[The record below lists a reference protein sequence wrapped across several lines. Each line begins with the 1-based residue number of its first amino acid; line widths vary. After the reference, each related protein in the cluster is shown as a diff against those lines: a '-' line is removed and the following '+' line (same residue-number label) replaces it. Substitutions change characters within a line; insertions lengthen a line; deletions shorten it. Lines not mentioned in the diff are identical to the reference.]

1 MVRRRVLRRY
11 AETIVLTSTSGGA
24 GGTVTT
30 VTTLDELTSAV
41 EGDDAKTEG
50 TQIDEEFEDLAKE
63 RQVDVQPAKFEHDN
77 VGA

>member
-1 MVRRRVLRRY
+1 MVGRRVLRRY

-41 EGDDAKTEG
+41 EGDDAKIVIVSGQMLLSTLSDP
-50 TQIDEEFEDLAKE
+50 ILIF
-63 RQVDVQPAKFEHDN
+63 V
-77 VGA
+77 